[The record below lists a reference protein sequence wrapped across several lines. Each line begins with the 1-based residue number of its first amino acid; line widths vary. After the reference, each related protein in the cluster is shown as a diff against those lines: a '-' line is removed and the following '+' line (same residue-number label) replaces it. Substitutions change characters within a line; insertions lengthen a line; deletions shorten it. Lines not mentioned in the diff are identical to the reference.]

1 MSTRP
6 SEPMRAGTGSS
17 LRCGLSRRRRCARRR
32 LGTTLGRLRPLLRLG
47 ARRGLL
53 GRLANLG
60 LRPQAGVA
68 EEARDAVAR
77 RRTHL
82 EPMLDALA
90 LEHHALLVAALEHRI
105 VGADLL
111 DEAAIAGI
119 AGIRDHDRVKRALL
133 R

>member
-1 MSTRP
+1 MSTRR
-6 SEPMRAGTGSS
+6 SEPMGAGLVSG
-17 LRCGLSRRRRCARRR
+17 LRRGLGRRGGCARRR
-32 LGTTLGRLRPLLRLG
+32 LGTALGRLRPLLRLG

-60 LRPQAGVA
+60 LRPQASIA

-77 RRTHL
+77 HRTHL
-82 EPMLDALA
+82 EPMLDALV

-111 DEAAIAGI
+111 DEAAVARI
-119 AGIRDHDRVKRALL
+119 AGIR
-133 R
+133 